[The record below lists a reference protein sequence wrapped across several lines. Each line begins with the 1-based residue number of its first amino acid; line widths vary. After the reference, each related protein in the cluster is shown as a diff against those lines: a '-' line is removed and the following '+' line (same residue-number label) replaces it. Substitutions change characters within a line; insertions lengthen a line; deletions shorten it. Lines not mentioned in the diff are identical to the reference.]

1 MYKNRPLEY
10 VIMPRKEK
18 HNNPSMGYN
27 LRDIILGGQDG
38 LVNVLGIILAV
49 ATAVSDVRIVII
61 AGLAATFA
69 ESVSMAAV
77 AYTSTKAAQDFYK
90 SELEREKRELK
101 EMPEQE
107 RREIVHIYRRKGFS
121 GQLLNAIVKKITSNK
136 KLWLETMMEDELHL
150 SKEEFNN
157 PGRDALIVGVS
168 AIVGSLVPLVPF
180 IFLPIGSAIIG
191 SLVLSVVILFV
202 TGLVKGRITTGHTI
216 RSGIEMAAIGMAA
229 AIVGYIIG
237 AALGVALYAA

>member
-1 MYKNRPLEY
+1 
-10 VIMPRKEK
+10 MPRKEK
-18 HNNPSMGYN
+18 HNNSNTGYN

-90 SELEREKRELK
+90 SELEREKREMK
-101 EMPEQE
+101 EVPDQE
-107 RREIVHIYRRKGFS
+107 RKEILQIYRRKGFS
-121 GQLLNAIVKKITSNK
+121 GQLLNSIVKKITSNK

-150 SKEEFNN
+150 SKEEFSN

-168 AIVGSLVPLVPF
+168 AIVGSLVPLLPF
-180 IFLPIGSAIIG
+180 LLLPISSAIVG
-191 SLVLSVVILFV
+191 SLVLSVVILFA
-202 TGLVKGRITTGHTI
+202 TGMVKGKLTTGRVI
-216 RSGIEMAAIGMAA
+216 RSGIEMAIIGMAA

-237 AALGVALYAA
+237 AALGVVFYAA

>member
-1 MYKNRPLEY
+1 MTKR
-10 VIMPRKEK
+10 EK

-27 LRDIILGGQDG
+27 LRDVILGGQDG

-90 SELEREKRELK
+90 SELEREKREIK
-101 EMPEQE
+101 EMPQQE
-107 RREIVHIYRRKGFS
+107 RREIVQIYRRKGFT

-136 KLWLETMMEDELHL
+136 KLWLETMMEGALHL

-157 PGRDALIVGVS
+157 LVRDAVIVGIS
-168 AIVGSLVPLVPF
+168 AIVGSLVPLIPF
-180 IFLPIGSAIIG
+180 IFLPIGSAIAG
-191 SLVLSVVILFV
+191 SLVLSVIILFA
-202 TGLVKGRITTGHTI
+202 TGLVKGKVTTGHTI
-216 RSGIEMAAIGMAA
+216 RSGVEMAIIGMAA

-237 AALGVALYAA
+237 AALGVAFYAA